1 MKIQKFNESVS
12 EDELKKTILSLD
24 KDDLI
29 KKLSDYL
36 YWKDDDIDGNVYDYE
51 FRNDKFRISFR
62 DLSYGQWFWEF
73 GDFNEINDFINNPEF
88 FKKTKNYNL

>member
-12 EDELKKTILSLD
+12 ENELKKTILSLD

-36 YWKDDDIDGNVYDYE
+36 YWKDDDIDGKVYDYE
-51 FRNDKFRISFR
+51 FRNDE
-62 DLSYGQWFWEF
+62 L
-73 GDFNEINDFINNPEF
+73 P
-88 FKKTKNYNL
+88 LH